1 MSDAHVYPSGC
12 YFSSLHDIAGKRITV
27 MGLGLNGGGEASV
40 RFFLRHGAFVTATDI
55 KSGDELVPT
64 LSSLE
69 SDPSLDLRRLRLV
82 LGRHDMADF
91 ANADAVIKNPG
102 VKYEGNPYLAA
113 AKVIETDISVF
124 LSLSQAPVIAVTGSK
139 GKSSTASAIHY
150 GLSHAGFRSFLGGNI
165 TVSPLSFFERTDGL
179 TPVVLELSSWQ
190 LADLRGRGVLKPKAA
205 VLTKIVPD
213 HQNWYGSMERYV
225 ADKKLIY
232 ADQDSHCWTIC
243 ESPENDTESAVWG
256 GIFGEETPGTPLYYA
271 DKPPK
276 YGAGYGAWFTAA
288 GKGVVCLPPT
298 VSGEPRI
305 HAADG
310 MPHAALDRLRVPGRH
325 MRVNVL
331 NAALVMSLF
340 GAAPE
345 QTAEILAQWPGIEHR
360 LEFFHEWANGHG
372 ARAAFYNDSAA
383 TVPEA
388 AAAALSAFSV
398 PLHLICGGADK
409 NLNFEPL
416 AQALSSAQLRPA
428 SLWLLAGS
436 GTDKLCALLE
446 PRGVEVHGPYD
457 SLETLLCEL
466 RGALSGA
473 CAARGEQAVVFSPG
487 ATSFNMFRNEF
498 DRGAVFKELVRRIF
512 S

>member
-1 MSDAHVYPSGC
+1 MKYSLTAPRDMRLSELLAAYDPAAFFGGTYKGKRGKAEGNFLIAEACEYKRGLLYLKPYIAVVLNAELDHTDCYDSQSDVVRAFAEFASGAEIAVAPSAYAHVFTASRYTVGVGADGDYACIDCVPDGAGSR
-12 YFSSLHDIAGKRITV
+12 IAVKTP
-27 MGLGLNGGGEASV
+27 
-40 RFFLRHGAFVTATDI
+40 D
-55 KSGDELVPT
+55 
-64 LSSLE
+64 
-69 SDPSLDLRRLRLV
+69 
-82 LGRHDMADF
+82 
-91 ANADAVIKNPG
+91 G
-102 VKYEGNPYLAA
+102 VK
-113 AKVIETDISVF
+113 KF
-124 LSLSQAPVIAVTGSK
+124 
-139 GKSSTASAIHY
+139 
-150 GLSHAGFRSFLGGNI
+150 
-165 TVSPLSFFERTDGL
+165 
-179 TPVVLELSSWQ
+179 
-190 LADLRGRGVLKPKAA
+190 
-205 VLTKIVPD
+205 
-213 HQNWYGSMERYV
+213 
-225 ADKKLIY
+225 
-232 ADQDSHCWTIC
+232 
-243 ESPENDTESAVWG
+243 
-256 GIFGEETPGTPLYYA
+256 
-271 DKPPK
+271 
-276 YGAGYGAWFTAA
+276 
-288 GKGVVCLPPT
+288 
-298 VSGEPRI
+298 
-305 HAADG
+305 
-310 MPHAALDRLRVPGRH
+310 RLRVPGRH
-325 MRVNVL
+325 MRVNAL

-446 PRGVEVHGPYD
+446 PRGVEAHGPYD